1 MSERAP
7 KPYTAT
13 DGKTRIAKGPSEH
26 AAAIESAGQ
35 NIADALRSLP
45 SADSWEG
52 LRLAVKHHGQGT
64 EAAGE
69 CIAEAIGHTLADAVD
84 NAANELAGIGDAQRE
99 TAEAASAIAGALDS
113 VAEAV
118 AGAGNAQS
126 EALSEFLAPAVD
138 RLANE
143 AAAAADKQAQ
153 ALRDVG
159 HSIRAGLERIAD
171 ALQLRAA

>member
-1 MSERAP
+1 MTERTP
-7 KPYTAT
+7 KPYTAP
-13 DGKTRIAKGPSEH
+13 DGKTRLARGPSEH

-45 SADSWEG
+45 SADSWES

-69 CIAEAIGHTLADAVD
+69 AIANAIESAIGHTLADAVD
-84 NAANELAGIGDAQRE
+84 SVANHLAGIADAQDL
-99 TAEAASAIAGALDS
+99 ASDAGAAISGAVDS
-113 VAEAV
+113 LAEAV

-138 RLANE
+138 SLAD
-143 AAAAADKQAQ
+143 AIRTGFALLAQ
-153 ALRDVG
+153 A
-159 HSIRAGLERIAD
+159 I
-171 ALQLRAA
+171 QQRAA